1 MTKVGKIVQIR
12 ELRNMGLTKKAVAR
26 RLGLDRK
33 TVAKYWDGPAEDPEK
48 TRYRQR
54 SKLTDPY
61 LEYITE
67 RLKKL
72 PELTAERIYR
82 EIKKLGYT
90 GSKRT
95 VRRCVATLRPE
106 GFREFKPIETLP
118 GEQAQVDWGHC
129 GKIDLG
135 GCKIPL
141 YVFAFSLSWSRV
153 RYVEFITSLNMAT
166 FFGCMHRAFEYI
178 GGVPAEILFDNAKT
192 VVSERVG
199 GIVRFNEN
207 LLWLAATYGF
217 TPKACWTNDPESKGK
232 VESTVKYVKRD
243 FYYGCSY
250 RNLEDLNIQALQWC
264 NEVANCK
271 VHGTTGEV
279 PFERLAEE
287 RDYLHPL
294 TVTKPLFIV
303 ESRKA
308 TKTQLSSIDG
318 NKYSVPAQF
327 ARKLVKY
334 RRFEDRIELLDNGTV
349 VDTVLL
355 VSGRGKSIVQDR
367 HYPAHNSPRK
377 TTHPLQAKF
386 EALAPSAHAYL
397 QGLSRSRS
405 GHLREQMERIID
417 LAITYSED
425 ELHAAMERGIT
436 FRAFGYAQLKRTLE
450 KQRKNPLSLPSVPQE
465 TENALSRYTSIQ
477 NAGVETR
484 DLSYYGRHGA

>member
-217 TPKACWTNDPESKGK
+217 TPKAC
-232 VESTVKYVKRD
+232 
-243 FYYGCSY
+243 
-250 RNLEDLNIQALQWC
+250 
-264 NEVANCK
+264 
-271 VHGTTGEV
+271 
-279 PFERLAEE
+279 
-287 RDYLHPL
+287 
-294 TVTKPLFIV
+294 
-303 ESRKA
+303 
-308 TKTQLSSIDG
+308 
-318 NKYSVPAQF
+318 
-327 ARKLVKY
+327 
-334 RRFEDRIELLDNGTV
+334 
-349 VDTVLL
+349 
-355 VSGRGKSIVQDR
+355 
-367 HYPAHNSPRK
+367 
-377 TTHPLQAKF
+377 
-386 EALAPSAHAYL
+386 
-397 QGLSRSRS
+397 
-405 GHLREQMERIID
+405 
-417 LAITYSED
+417 
-425 ELHAAMERGIT
+425 
-436 FRAFGYAQLKRTLE
+436 
-450 KQRKNPLSLPSVPQE
+450 
-465 TENALSRYTSIQ
+465 
-477 NAGVETR
+477 
-484 DLSYYGRHGA
+484 

>member
-1 MTKVGKIVQIR
+1 MQIR

-153 RYVEFITSLNMAT
+153 RYVEFITSLGME
-166 FFGCMHRAFEYI
+166 FVRARENVVLLGPPGVGKTHLAVSLGIEAINQGYRVQFITAQDLSDLLYSALADGTVTQTMNKLLRNDLIILDELGYVQFDTTGSDHLFQIIAKAYENRSLIVTSNLDFEDW
-178 GGVPAEILFDNAKT
+178 GRLFDQPAT
-192 VVSERVG
+192 AAAFLDR
-199 GIVRFNEN
+199 
-207 LLWLAATYGF
+207 LLHHAHVITLRG
-217 TPKACWTNDPESKGK
+217 D
-232 VESTVKYVKRD
+232 
-243 FYYGCSY
+243 SY
-250 RNLEDLNIQALQWC
+250 RVQY
-264 NEVANCK
+264 
-271 VHGTTGEV
+271 
-279 PFERLAEE
+279 RLTP
-287 RDYLHPL
+287 PL
-294 TVTKPLFIV
+294 C
-303 ESRKA
+303 
-308 TKTQLSSIDG
+308 
-318 NKYSVPAQF
+318 
-327 ARKLVKY
+327 
-334 RRFEDRIELLDNGTV
+334 
-349 VDTVLL
+349 
-355 VSGRGKSIVQDR
+355 
-367 HYPAHNSPRK
+367 
-377 TTHPLQAKF
+377 
-386 EALAPSAHAYL
+386 
-397 QGLSRSRS
+397 
-405 GHLREQMERIID
+405 
-417 LAITYSED
+417 
-425 ELHAAMERGIT
+425 
-436 FRAFGYAQLKRTLE
+436 
-450 KQRKNPLSLPSVPQE
+450 
-465 TENALSRYTSIQ
+465 
-477 NAGVETR
+477 
-484 DLSYYGRHGA
+484 